1 MTDTQ
6 RKIDPLDVEALE
18 KSLNDSA
25 TRVSAIWISYLAF
38 GLYLLAA
45 TINVSHRQLFL
56 ADAMK
61 LPVLGIDLPL
71 FGFFLFAPLLFV
83 IFHVYVLVQLLL
95 LSRTALA
102 YNDAVDSALTSAE
115 DRTRIR
121 QRLANTLFAQLLAG
135 SPREREGLLGVILKV
150 MALATLAVAPL
161 LILLA
166 FQIQF
171 LPYHS
176 TTITWAHRLFII
188 ADWAAVLMF
197 WPAIMNPQREIETRL
212 LKRPASAAPTI
223 ILVLFVVLV
232 PSFPGEPQAPLT
244 RAGRYFIPPSESK
257 SPHCNGRSW
266 FEWLMPNNFDRISL
280 PGEDLIEDDKIARA
294 AKVRRLGR
302 RFASQAELSRSF
314 QNRDFS
320 CGWFVGSGLRY
331 ADFSGAVMHGAS
343 LGSADLEGATFIST
357 QLQGA
362 NLFEAKMPRARFI
375 GANLEGATL
384 YLAQLQSASFG
395 NSALSGANLSYGRL
409 LGANL
414 SNLRGYGVNFEYAEM
429 TGADLRWSDLK
440 GAKMNGARLRGADL
454 SYARLEGADLKQAR
468 LDAAN
473 LSHAQLQGA
482 QLGNTTAKLADLS
495 DASLWRAQGMSCSEA
510 YGTAQ
515 MQARIM
521 MGTASSDRTE
531 TDATPQ
537 TISALINRTVQNVPD
552 WLRKDL
558 QDVLTGRLNA
568 APSAPPA
575 CMTAEVPLPEYA
587 GKLEAAMTDLTCTLG
602 ADRAYILERL
612 QTNLDL
618 GLFSVHERAL
628 AAGLLGADER
638 SCAGGK
644 MLDDAGRA
652 ALQSAMKAWP

>member
-302 RFASQAELSRSF
+302 RFASQAGSRAAFKTATSVADGSSDRVFVMPISAGRSCTALRSAPRISKAPLSSARS
-314 QNRDFS
+314 
-320 CGWFVGSGLRY
+320 C
-331 ADFSGAVMHGAS
+331 
-343 LGSADLEGATFIST
+343 
-357 QLQGA
+357 
-362 NLFEAKMPRARFI
+362 RARTSSRQRCRAPVSSARTSKARPYI
-375 GANLEGATL
+375 LRSYRAPLLETVRCRV
-384 YLAQLQSASFG
+384 QICP
-395 NSALSGANLSYGRL
+395 
-409 LGANL
+409 
-414 SNLRGYGVNFEYAEM
+414 
-429 TGADLRWSDLK
+429 T
-440 GAKMNGARLRGADL
+440 
-454 SYARLEGADLKQAR
+454 
-468 LDAAN
+468 
-473 LSHAQLQGA
+473 
-482 QLGNTTAKLADLS
+482 
-495 DASLWRAQGMSCSEA
+495 DASL
-510 YGTAQ
+510 
-515 MQARIM
+515 AR
-521 MGTASSDRTE
+521 T
-531 TDATPQ
+531 
-537 TISALINRTVQNVPD
+537 
-552 WLRKDL
+552 
-558 QDVLTGRLNA
+558 
-568 APSAPPA
+568 
-575 CMTAEVPLPEYA
+575 
-587 GKLEAAMTDLTCTLG
+587 
-602 ADRAYILERL
+602 
-612 QTNLDL
+612 
-618 GLFSVHERAL
+618 
-628 AAGLLGADER
+628 
-638 SCAGGK
+638 
-644 MLDDAGRA
+644 
-652 ALQSAMKAWP
+652 